1 MAESDSV
8 YQSRQDGLI
17 ITAVVMTV
25 IAAAFV
31 LMRST
36 SRFVVIRN
44 SGVDDYLALG
54 SMTLTICYVI
64 MLFILRENHIG
75 FPMTKLT
82 PNDMVDFIKTT
93 LAIQVLYYVNI
104 FCIKTSILCTYL
116 RFAVTRTFRY
126 LCIGTI
132 ILHAVFFFICFVVTL
147 SQCRPLPKMWDFTNS
162 VQGSCIN
169 TTAFFYTTSTFNIIT
184 DFWILLLPFKTLRSI
199 HRPPREKLALFLIF
213 GAGTFACIASIVR
226 LYSIRIYTEST
237 DPFRDGIPVNLWSI
251 IELAVALSCASV
263 PALKPLFS
271 RHQRAATRAA
281 TRAARSK
288 GSTNPY
294 SSFGGAT
301 GTTASRSGMQYT
313 PQTSRFLSP
322 NTHTHMY
329 DPERTFS
336 PTVRPGGHF
345 RLDSDAT
352 SDHEARDEIHAAL
365 GFHPPVTCPRPAVDR
380 DNTESSGFSL
390 GLPLQTPPP
399 QPRGVPPPPMVPQRM
414 PSAGSVARV
423 EQQKRGEGMGTGAG
437 VVVPPPHQHQRE
449 IPSRN
454 ASQTS
459 VDSVHRPPIPRR
471 RSSQSQRSVRI
482 EIFPRPPT
490 SRNPSQT
497 SLERPGMGSRNPSQ
511 RSLPLPSAMRPP
523 GPSKKT
529 SQGSFYLE

>member
-1 MAESDSV
+1 MAEPDSV
-8 YQSRQDGLI
+8 YEARQDGLI

-25 IAAAFV
+25 IAGTFV

-36 SRFVVIRN
+36 SRFIVIRN
-44 SGVDDYLALG
+44 SGVDDYFALG
-54 SMTLTICYVI
+54 SMILTICYVV

-82 PNDMVDFIKTT
+82 PDDMVGFIKTT
-93 LAIQVLYYVNI
+93 LAIQVLYYVNV
-104 FCIKTSILCTYL
+104 FCIKTSILSTYL

-132 ILHAVFFFICFVVTL
+132 ILHAIFFFICFVVTL
-147 SQCRPLPKMWDFTNS
+147 SQCRPLRKMWDFTNS

-169 TTAFFYTTSTFNIIT
+169 TTAFFYSTSTFNILT
-184 DFWILLLPFKTLRSI
+184 DFFILLLPYRTLRAI
-199 HRPPREKLALFLIF
+199 QRPSREKIALFLIF
-213 GAGTFACIASIVR
+213 GAGAFACVASIVR
-226 LYSIRIYTEST
+226 LYSIRIYTESP
-237 DPFRDGIPVNLWSI
+237 DPIRDGIPVNLWSI
-251 IELAVALSCASV
+251 IELTVALSCASI

-281 TRAARSK
+281 RSK
-288 GSTNPY
+288 GSSSKGPY
-294 SSFGGAT
+294 SGSSGTGAT
-301 GTTASRSGMQYT
+301 TGSRSGMGMGYT

-322 NTHTHMY
+322 HSNMY
-329 DPERTFS
+329 DPERMFS
-336 PTVRPGGHF
+336 PTVRPGHYAGHF

-352 SDHEARDEIHAAL
+352 SDQHEARDEIHAAL
-365 GFHPPVTCPRPAVDR
+365 GFHPPITCPRPPVGDR

-399 QPRGVPPPPMVPQRM
+399 QRTG
-414 PSAGSVARV
+414 SAQSVGRV
-423 EQQKRGEGMGTGAG
+423 EQQQQKMGGG
-437 VVVPPPHQHQRE
+437 VVIPPPHQQHQRE
-449 IPSRN
+449 LPSRN

-497 SLERPGMGSRNPSQ
+497 SLERPAMASRNPSQ

-523 GPSKKT
+523 APAKKA